1 MVNSDDYD
9 PFLGTRLDLD
19 AEAAGDRRV
28 AEAVRGER
36 WAVVCHLRKCAAAT
50 RKHAS
55 ALRADAG
62 TQAEPEARGVD
73 RAALALEGAAATIE
87 AGGHWL

>member
-9 PFLGTRLDLD
+9 PWPGTRRDLR
-19 AEAAGDRRV
+19 AEEEEDRRV
-28 AEAVRGER
+28 ADAVRGER
-36 WAVVCHLRKCAAAT
+36 WAVVCHLRKCAEAT

-55 ALRADAG
+55 AMRADAG

-73 RAALALEGAAATIE
+73 RAALALDGAAQAIE
-87 AGGHWL
+87 QGGHWR

>member
-9 PFLGTRLDLD
+9 PLPGTRRDVD
-19 AEAAGDRRV
+19 AEEEEDRRV

-73 RAALALEGAAATIE
+73 RAALALEGAAALID
-87 AGGHWL
+87 AGGHWR

>member
-1 MVNSDDYD
+1 MVNIEDYD
-9 PFLGTRLDLD
+9 PLPGTRRDLH
-19 AEAAGDRRV
+19 AEEEEDRRV
-28 AEAVRGER
+28 ADAVRGER

-55 ALRADAG
+55 AMRADAG
-62 TQAEPEARGVD
+62 TQAEPEACGVD

-87 AGGHWL
+87 QGGHRR

>member
-9 PFLGTRLDLD
+9 PLQGTRRDLH
-19 AEAAGDRRV
+19 AEEEEDRRV

-36 WAVVCHLRKCAAAT
+36 WAVVCHLRRCVKAT

-87 AGGHWL
+87 AGGHWR